1 MAQRV
6 HHLAISLDGYATGE
20 GQSMEAPFGHLGAR
34 LMEWFFDTPMGSAVH
49 GGGRV
54 AEGIDAAFVRGWGD
68 GIGVEIMGRNK
79 FTPSRGPWPDD
90 GWTGWWGDNPPFHTP
105 VIVLTHHPRPALEV
119 GDTTFHFLNATPY
132 EAVAA
137 AHELAPG
144 DIRIGGGPTT
154 VKEFL
159 AADLVDYLHLVV
171 VPIIAGRGVNLW
183 DGLEGIENNFSRIE
197 SITSPSGVIHVVMS
211 R

>member
-20 GQSMEAPFGHLGAR
+20 GQSLEAPFGHVGGR
-34 LMEWFFDTPMGSAVH
+34 LMEWFFDTPMGSAIH

-79 FTPSRGPWPDD
+79 FTPSRGSWPDD
-90 GWTGWWGDNPPFHTP
+90 DWKGWWGDNPPFHTP
-105 VIVLTHHPRPALEV
+105 VIVLTHHPRPALAV
-119 GDTTFHFLNATPY
+119 GDTTFYFLDATPH

-137 AHELAPG
+137 AKELAPG

-159 AADLVDYLHLVV
+159 AADLVDYLHFVV
-171 VPIIAGRGVNLW
+171 VPIIVGRGVNLW
-183 DGLEGIENNFSRIE
+183 DGLEGIEANFSRVE

>member
-1 MAQRV
+1 
-6 HHLAISLDGYATGE
+6 
-20 GQSMEAPFGHLGAR
+20 
-34 LMEWFFDTPMGSAVH
+34 
-49 GGGRV
+49 
-54 AEGIDAAFVRGWGD
+54 
-68 GIGVEIMGRNK
+68 MGRNM
-79 FTPSRGPWPDD
+79 FGPVRGPWPDD
-90 GWTGWWGDNPPFHTP
+90 RWRGWWGEEPPYRVP
-105 VIVLTHHPRPALEV
+105 VFVLTHHPRPPLEV
-119 GDTTFHFLNATPY
+119 GDTTFHFLDATPH

-159 AADLVDYLHLVV
+159 AADLIDYLHLVV

-183 DGLEGIENNFSRIE
+183 DGLESIENNFSRVE